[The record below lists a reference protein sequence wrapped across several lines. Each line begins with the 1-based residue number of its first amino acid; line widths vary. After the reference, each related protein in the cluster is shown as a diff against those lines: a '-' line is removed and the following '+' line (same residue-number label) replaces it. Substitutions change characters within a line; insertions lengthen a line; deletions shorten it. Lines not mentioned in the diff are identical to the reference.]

1 MTRSVF
7 GTGRRCRHVCIC
19 IYIYIYIYVCMYIYI
34 YIYIYIMGYV
44 GIHAAFPTTSPYT
57 SHSHREPLSLVVD
70 AVNGDMHC

>member
-19 IYIYIYIYVCMYIYI
+19 IYIYICMYV
-34 YIYIYIMGYV
+34 YIYIMGYV